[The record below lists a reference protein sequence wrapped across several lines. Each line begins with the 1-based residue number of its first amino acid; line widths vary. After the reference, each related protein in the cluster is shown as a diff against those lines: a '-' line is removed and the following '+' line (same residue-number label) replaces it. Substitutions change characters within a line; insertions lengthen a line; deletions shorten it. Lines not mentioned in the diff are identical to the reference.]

1 MIKEF
6 IEFWLS
12 MLFPVKLE
20 TVYPASKEPEVPSS
34 VLTQLEVNKD
44 GQEWL
49 LRNS

>member
-20 TVYPASKEPEVPSS
+20 VVYPASPEPAVPSS
-34 VLTQLEVNKD
+34 VLTQLEVNND
-44 GQEWL
+44 GQKWL
-49 LRNS
+49 LKNS

>member
-1 MIKEF
+1 VIKEF

-20 TVYPASKEPEVPSS
+20 VVYPASLEGEVPSS
-34 VLTQLEVNKD
+34 VLIQLEVNNS
-44 GQEWL
+44 GQRWL